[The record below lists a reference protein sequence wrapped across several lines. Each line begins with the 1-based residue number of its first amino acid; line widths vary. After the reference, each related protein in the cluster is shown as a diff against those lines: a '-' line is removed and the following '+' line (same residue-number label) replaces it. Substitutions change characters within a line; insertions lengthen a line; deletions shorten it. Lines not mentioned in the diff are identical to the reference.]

1 MKTRPEFEPPAIFIG
16 HFSPFKP
23 ICSIADS
30 PAGNQVNRKIN
41 VCLSNQYDG
50 KSFCVSM
57 ATAAAFPKGS
67 LIIKGGAE
75 NGIQFIGYI
84 NLAIIKHIIFSI
96 KLFYILLKSK
106 PKLCIQYNSFLF
118 ENIVLYLYK
127 RLIKDVFIATI
138 LQDITI
144 SNGNKKGMSAKLRE
158 LIEYAGLGV
167 LRKFNLIV
175 PVSKKVIDD
184 FKLSKSNFFIFI
196 GGITFFAEELMKLD
210 SKLSDFAVYA
220 GKLERYN
227 GFDRLIKAW
236 TNQNID
242 KYLHI
247 FGKGSLESEIIELS
261 KINKYVIFHGQHSEK
276 NIIEWQSRAQWNFC
290 LRYSEGIDQ
299 DYFFPSKLFNI
310 CCARGA
316 VIVNNFNGIPEDL
329 GCHIS
334 IVDNDLAK
342 LSEVLE
348 LTKDN
353 ESLGSS
359 CQERHS
365 IVLDRYSWEACIRK
379 ILEYSK
385 SVSRS

>member
-1 MKTRPEFEPPAIFIG
+1 MKNRPEFEPPAIFIG
-16 HFSPFKP
+16 HFSPSEP
-23 ICSIADS
+23 ICPIADS

-41 VCLSNQYDG
+41 ACLSNQYEG

-57 ATAAAFPKGS
+57 ATAAAYPKGS
-67 LIIKGGAE
+67 LIIKSSEE

-96 KLFYILLKSK
+96 KLIYILLKSK

-118 ENIVLYLYK
+118 ENIALCLYK
-127 RLIKDVFIATI
+127 FLVKDVYIATI

-144 SNGNKKGMSAKLRE
+144 TNGNKKGVGPKIRG
-158 LIEYAGLGV
+158 LIEYAGLGL

-184 FKLSKSNFFIFI
+184 FKLSESNFFIFI
-196 GGITFFAEELMKLD
+196 GGITFFAEELIKFD
-210 SKLSDFAVYA
+210 NNLSDFAVYA

-236 TNQNID
+236 TNQNIN

-261 KINKYVIFHGQHSEK
+261 NKNKYIIFHGQHPEK
-276 NIIEWQSRAQWNFC
+276 DIIEWQSRARWNFC

-310 CCARGA
+310 CCAKGA

-329 GCHIS
+329 SCHIS
-334 IVDNDLAK
+334 IIDDDLEL
-342 LSEVLE
+342 LSQVLE
-348 LTKDN
+348 LTKD
-353 ESLGSS
+353 STLAKSY
-359 CQERHS
+359 QERHS
-365 IVLDRYSWEACIRK
+365 IVLGKYSWEACIGQ
-379 ILEYSK
+379 ILENSK
-385 SVSRS
+385 SFSRS